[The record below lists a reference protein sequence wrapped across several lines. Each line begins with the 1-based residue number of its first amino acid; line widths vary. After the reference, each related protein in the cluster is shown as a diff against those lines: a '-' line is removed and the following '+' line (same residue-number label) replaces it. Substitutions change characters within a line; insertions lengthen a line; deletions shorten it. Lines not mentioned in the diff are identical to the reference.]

1 MRKEVLYDIFVDIHK
16 AYDTLDR
23 GSSLVILEGCGVGP
37 QVFQLLTRYWYWAT
51 IVMRVSGYYRYPF
64 HGSLVVGQVG
74 TTLPPNH
81 QYYSVRNHPPLG
93 WSIVIEQV
101 RS

>member
-1 MRKEVLYDIFVDIHK
+1 MDIHK
-16 AYDTLDR
+16 ACDTLDQ
-23 GSSLVILEGCGVGP
+23 GVALVILEGCGVGP

-64 HGSLVVGQVG
+64 QGSLVVSQVG

-81 QYYSVRNHPPLG
+81 QYYSGRNHPPLG
-93 WSIVIEQV
+93 WYNGG
-101 RS
+101 